1 MAEVGKILLMLIVGT
16 TVGENK
22 EVKNCWVIEEGSVSG
37 DYKDDLMNKSGLNRV
52 KRVKV
57 SLNEE
62 QIFGGDCRDGC
73 MYK

>member
-1 MAEVGKILLMLIVGT
+1 
-16 TVGENK
+16 
-22 EVKNCWVIEEGSVSG
+22 
-37 DYKDDLMNKSGLNRV
+37 MNKSGLNSV